1 MTTWQL
7 LKSNWNWEPWVIVLC
22 VALIVSYIT
31 VTRFR
36 FTKNTT
42 YFITGV
48 LILLIALVSPLGML
62 GHSYLFS
69 AHMWQHILLL
79 LIAPLLLL
87 IGIPSSIA
95 RKALSLSPFGNFMR
109 VLGHPLVAWL
119 CGIGAMWIWHAPTV
133 YNAALESEGLHIVQQ
148 MSLLV
153 MGMIFWLPVF
163 SPLEEWRLTPPF
175 ATLYLFSACIGCT
188 ILGIIITFSA
198 VGHYP
203 AYLNPVDSL
212 GILPFIRNELYLTPE
227 LDQQIGGL
235 IMWVPCCLIYLLAS
249 MVTIARWY
257 KTPEVD
263 VNVKPSEPLSSV
275 NSIKAST
282 TME

>member
-1 MTTWQL
+1 MRTWEL
-7 LKSNWNWEPWVIVLC
+7 LKSNWNWEPWVIVWC

-36 FTKNTT
+36 FTKTT
-42 YFITGV
+42 LSFMAGV
-48 LILLIALVSPLGML
+48 LLLLLTLVSPIGML
-62 GHSYLFS
+62 SHNYLFS
-69 AHMWQHILLL
+69 AHMLQHILLL
-79 LIAPLLLL
+79 LIVPLLLL
-87 IGIPSSIA
+87 SGIPNLLA
-95 RKALSLSPFGNFMR
+95 RRIIRGSRLANLIQ
-109 VLGHPLVAWL
+109 VLRQPLIAWL
-119 CGIGAMWIWHAPTV
+119 CGVGAMWVWHIPSL
-133 YNAALESEGLHIVQQ
+133 YNAALGSEGLHIAQEL
-148 MSLLV
+148 SLLA
-153 MGMIFWLPVF
+153 MGTIFWLPVF
-163 SPLEEWRLTPPF
+163 APLEEWRLAPPF
-175 ATLYLFSACIGCT
+175 ATLYLFSSCIACT